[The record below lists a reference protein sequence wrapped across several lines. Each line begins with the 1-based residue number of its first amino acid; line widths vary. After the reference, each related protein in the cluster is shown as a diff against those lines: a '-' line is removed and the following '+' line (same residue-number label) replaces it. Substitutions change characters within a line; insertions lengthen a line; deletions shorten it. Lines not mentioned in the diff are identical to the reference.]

1 MTNLQSNLSQLQAA
15 VVKAAETIY
24 QTHTIDADALD
35 KINQL
40 GLSLIDPLNA
50 EPTDLNDPTP
60 LTVRICTGIQMVH
73 VKTNESPFVKLMEL
87 LDLNGLIAEFLQK
100 PHNLGNDSDI
110 KTIKSVLEE
119 LRTYRSVDEDA
130 RTMTTNGLY
139 PDEINL
145 AAKLNI
151 TLEDL
156 PITEEKVMTLEEA
169 KQLMI
174 NRYAVSPDLDD
185 DDYEL
190 LAEEYDIELEI

>member
-60 LTVRICTGIQMVH
+60 LTVRIYTGIQMVH

-87 LDLNGLIAEFLQK
+87 LDLNGLISEYLQQQNV
-100 PHNLGNDSDI
+100 P
-110 KTIKSVLEE
+110 V
-119 LRTYRSVDEDA
+119 V
-130 RTMTTNGLY
+130 
-139 PDEINL
+139 
-145 AAKLNI
+145 
-151 TLEDL
+151 
-156 PITEEKVMTLEEA
+156 EEKAMTLEEA
-169 KQLMI
+169 KQIMI
-174 NRYAVSPDLDD
+174 NRYSVAPDLDD
-185 DDYEL
+185 DDYEM